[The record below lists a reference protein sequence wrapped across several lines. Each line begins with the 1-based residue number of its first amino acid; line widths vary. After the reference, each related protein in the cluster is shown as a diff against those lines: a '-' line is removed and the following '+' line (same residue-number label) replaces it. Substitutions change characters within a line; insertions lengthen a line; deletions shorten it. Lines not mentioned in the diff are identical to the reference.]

1 MTASPSGV
9 CFHCGLPLPFAGV
22 YEAVAGGENR
32 RFCCNGCQAVCL
44 AIYEAGLEGFYART
58 PEGVLLAPP
67 PPPPQNTETWDIDD
81 VQREFTASRGTW
93 REARLLLEGIHCA
106 ACVWLIEHAVNNADG
121 SVAVEVNLANRR
133 LKVGWDD
140 RRIHLSDIIK
150 KLSRIGYAATPYT
163 SRKAEESAKR
173 LQQQSLFRLGLA
185 GFAAMNMMWISI
197 ALWTGA
203 AGGEY
208 RDFFRYI
215 ELMLAL
221 PVLLFSAWPLLR
233 GAYAALRSFSLNMD
247 VPVVIGAFSIFI
259 YSAYIALFQR
269 TSGEV
274 YFDTLVTFIFVI
286 LTGRYLETAA
296 KGKAVDA
303 TGRMLELQPKA
314 ATLLHDEKEEKVSVR
329 ALRIGDWVLVRPG
342 ERIPVDGT
350 VVDGK
355 GEVDES
361 IITGESRPVHRSSG
375 AAVIAGT
382 MNMSGAMT
390 VRMDKTLTDTT
401 LAHIVRLM
409 EEAQASK
416 APIQRIADRIVPYFV
431 AGTLIM
437 AALAFILWYGKGL
450 ETALLTATSVLI
462 ITCPCALGLATPMA
476 VTIASGVAARQGI
489 IIRNGGA
496 LESLAGVDHF
506 VFDKTGALTEG
517 RMEVTRI
524 VPVKGI
530 SGHDLLQK
538 AAAVEMRSE
547 HNIARSIIR
556 KARAEGVEPDVAGGE
571 GFHNYDGRGV
581 AGTVAG
587 VEVLLGNIGMLR
599 DKEVAVNGGG
609 EMKNGAVTVVYCAV
623 GGEYAGL
630 LEVSDILRVDARDT
644 VELLKGAGGKLT
656 LLTGDTKDAAEAIAD
671 AVGGMHVLSG
681 MMPHDK
687 YAVIDALRKQ
697 GETVAMVGD
706 GVNDAPALVRAD
718 VGIAVGGAADVS
730 IESADVVL
738 LGSRLSKLVT
748 AVNISRATIK
758 VIKQNLSLSLAYNA
772 VMVPLAMMGYV
783 TPVVAALAMPLS
795 SLLVIGNAARI
806 KGD

>member
-1 MTASPSGV
+1 M
-9 CFHCGLPLPFAGV
+9 
-22 YEAVAGGENR
+22 
-32 RFCCNGCQAVCL
+32 
-44 AIYEAGLEGFYART
+44 
-58 PEGVLLAPP
+58 
-67 PPPPQNTETWDIDD
+67 
-81 VQREFTASRGTW
+81 
-93 REARLLLEGIHCA
+93 
-106 ACVWLIEHAVNNADG
+106 
-121 SVAVEVNLANRR
+121 
-133 LKVGWDD
+133 
-140 RRIHLSDIIK
+140 
-150 KLSRIGYAATPYT
+150 
-163 SRKAEESAKR
+163 
-173 LQQQSLFRLGLA
+173 
-185 GFAAMNMMWISI
+185 
-197 ALWTGA
+197 
-203 AGGEY
+203 
-208 RDFFRYI
+208 
-215 ELMLAL
+215 
-221 PVLLFSAWPLLR
+221 
-233 GAYAALRSFSLNMD
+233 
-247 VPVVIGAFSIFI
+247 
-259 YSAYIALFQR
+259 
-269 TSGEV
+269 
-274 YFDTLVTFIFVI
+274 
-286 LTGRYLETAA
+286 
-296 KGKAVDA
+296 
-303 TGRMLELQPKA
+303 
-314 ATLLHDEKEEKVSVR
+314 
-329 ALRIGDWVLVRPG
+329 
-342 ERIPVDGT
+342 
-350 VVDGK
+350 
-355 GEVDES
+355 
-361 IITGESRPVHRSSG
+361 
-375 AAVIAGT
+375 
-382 MNMSGAMT
+382 
-390 VRMDKTLTDTT
+390 
-401 LAHIVRLM
+401 
-409 EEAQASK
+409 
-416 APIQRIADRIVPYFV
+416 
-431 AGTLIM
+431 
-437 AALAFILWYGKGL
+437 WYGKGL

-547 HNIARSIIR
+547 HNIARAIIR